1 LCLSFLFG
9 FSLELFLRFDIIKNM
24 INIEEFWENA
34 KDELS
39 ISIQAISYEV
49 WIEKLEPV
57 CFVDNA
63 MVLSTI
69 SANAKRTID
78 TRYLD
83 TIKEVVS
90 SLNSAI
96 TDVIIIT
103 PDKKEEYLNKQTV
116 FIEDEG
122 FVTNFVPEDKGK
134 KKSPFLEKYT
144 FENFVV
150 GKSNEYALAACK
162 TIAQNP
168 GGSYNPLFIYSGVG
182 LGKTHLLHAIGNY
195 LFKNR
200 KNANVLYVSAETLVT
215 ELISVIRNKSN
226 DENNKFREKY
236 RSCDVLMVDDVQF
249 LIGKE
254 ATQEAFFHIFNDL
267 YQDNKQIILT
277 SDRSPKD
284 LTTLSDRLRTRFGC
298 GLIVDIQVPDLETRV
313 AILKTKAVQSKFML
327 SDEVAEYIA
336 ELAPSN
342 IREMEGLLNR
352 IIFFS
357 SLTNS
362 PIQTREIASEAFAG
376 FLKEKQGE
384 TTDASGIIDAV
395 CKYFKISTTDIISK
409 KKTKN
414 IVEPRMIAIYLITEL
429 LPMPLVQIG
438 EMFGGRDH
446 TTIIHARDKISEEI
460 KTNPRIKITVADIK
474 NMILNR

>member
-1 LCLSFLFG
+1 
-9 FSLELFLRFDIIKNM
+9 M

-200 KNANVLYVSAETLVT
+200 KSANVLYVSAETLVT

>member
-1 LCLSFLFG
+1 
-9 FSLELFLRFDIIKNM
+9 M
-24 INIEEFWENA
+24 INIEDFWEDA
-34 KDELS
+34 KNELS

-63 MVLSTI
+63 IVLSTI

-78 TRYLD
+78 TRYRD

-90 SLNSAI
+90 SLNSSI
-96 TDVIIIT
+96 TDVIITT
-103 PDKKEEYLNKQTV
+103 PDKKNEWLNKQTV
-116 FIEDEG
+116 FIKDEG
-122 FVTNFVPEDKGK
+122 FVTNEPSKEKGK

-144 FENFVV
+144 FETFVE
-150 GKSNEYALAACK
+150 GKSNAYALAACK
-162 TIAQNP
+162 TIAEHP
-168 GGSYNPLFIYSGVG
+168 GVSFNPLFIYSGVG

-195 LFKNR
+195 LFKNK
-200 KNANVLYVSAETLVT
+200 KNMDVLYVSAETLVT
-215 ELISVIRNKSN
+215 ELINVIRNKSN
-226 DENNKFREKY
+226 DENNRFREKY

-267 YQDNKQIILT
+267 YQENKQIILT
-277 SDRSPKD
+277 SDRAPKD

-298 GLIVDIQVPDLETRV
+298 GLTVDIQVPDLETRV
-313 AILKTKAVQSKFML
+313 AILKTKATQSKFML
-327 SDEVAEYIA
+327 SDEVAEFIA
-336 ELAPSN
+336 EKSPSN
-342 IREMEGLLNR
+342 IREMEGLLNK

-357 SLTNS
+357 SLTNNT
-362 PIQTREIASEAFAG
+362 ITTKELAYEALSEFIEN
-376 FLKEKQGE
+376 KSD
-384 TTDASGIIDAV
+384 TIDASAIIDAV
-395 CKYFKISTTDIISK
+395 CKYFKISTADIISK
-409 KKTKN
+409 KKTKS

-429 LPMPLVQIG
+429 LPTPLVQIG

-460 KTNPRIKITVADIK
+460 KSNPRIKITVADIR

>member
-1 LCLSFLFG
+1 
-9 FSLELFLRFDIIKNM
+9 M
-24 INIEEFWENA
+24 INIEEFWEDA
-34 KDELS
+34 KNELS

-57 CFVDNA
+57 CFIDNA
-63 MVLSTI
+63 IVLSTLTV
-69 SANAKRTID
+69 NAKRTID
-78 TRYLD
+78 TRYRD
-83 TIKEVVS
+83 TIREVVS
-90 SLNSAI
+90 SLNPAI
-96 TDVIIIT
+96 KDVIIT
-103 PDKKEEYLNKQTV
+103 TQDKKADFLDNQTV
-116 FIEDEG
+116 FIEDQG
-122 FVTNFVPEDKGK
+122 FVTNFPPAEKNK

-144 FENFVV
+144 FENFVE
-150 GKSNEYALAACK
+150 GKSNAYALAACK
-162 TIAQNP
+162 TIAENP
-168 GGSYNPLFIYSGVG
+168 GTSFNPLFIYSGVG

-195 LFKNR
+195 LFKN
-200 KNANVLYVSAETLVT
+200 KKSATVLYVSAESIVT
-215 ELISVIRNKSN
+215 ELINVIRNKSN
-226 DENNKFREKY
+226 EENNKFREKY

-254 ATQEAFFHIFNDL
+254 ATQESFFHIFNDL

-277 SDRSPKD
+277 SDRAPKD

-298 GLIVDIQVPDLETRV
+298 GLTVDIQVPDMETRV
-313 AILKTKAVQSKFML
+313 AILKTKAAQSKFVL
-327 SDEVAEYIA
+327 RDDVAEYIA
-336 ELAPSN
+336 ETAPSN

-352 IIFFS
+352 VIFFS

-362 PIQTREIASEAFAG
+362 PVCTKEVAQEAISG
-376 FLKEKQGE
+376 VLEEKKN
-384 TTDASGIIDAV
+384 TIDASGIIEAV
-395 CKYFKISTTDIISK
+395 CKYFKLSTADIISK

-446 TTIIHARDKISEEI
+446 TTVIHARDKISEEI
-460 KTNPRIKITVADIK
+460 KTNPRIKITVADIR

>member
-1 LCLSFLFG
+1 
-9 FSLELFLRFDIIKNM
+9 M
-24 INIEEFWENA
+24 
-34 KDELS
+34 
-39 ISIQAISYEV
+39 Y
-49 WIEKLEPV
+49 
-57 CFVDNA
+57 
-63 MVLSTI
+63 
-69 SANAKRTID
+69 
-78 TRYLD
+78 
-83 TIKEVVS
+83 
-90 SLNSAI
+90 
-96 TDVIIIT
+96 
-103 PDKKEEYLNKQTV
+103 
-116 FIEDEG
+116 
-122 FVTNFVPEDKGK
+122 
-134 KKSPFLEKYT
+134 
-144 FENFVV
+144 
-150 GKSNEYALAACK
+150 
-162 TIAQNP
+162 
-168 GGSYNPLFIYSGVG
+168 
-182 LGKTHLLHAIGNY
+182 
-195 LFKNR
+195 
-200 KNANVLYVSAETLVT
+200 
-215 ELISVIRNKSN
+215 
-226 DENNKFREKY
+226 
-236 RSCDVLMVDDVQF
+236 
-249 LIGKE
+249 
-254 ATQEAFFHIFNDL
+254 QE
-267 YQDNKQIILT
+267 NKQIILT

-352 IIFFS
+352 IIFYS
-357 SLTNS
+357 SLTNN

-384 TTDASGIIDAV
+384 ATDASGIIDAV
-395 CKYFKISTTDIISK
+395 CKYFKISTADIISK

-446 TTIIHARDKISEEI
+446 TTVIHARDKISEEI

>member
-1 LCLSFLFG
+1 M
-9 FSLELFLRFDIIKNM
+9 LENFVGFDIIKNM
-24 INIEEFWENA
+24 INIEEFWEDA
-34 KDELS
+34 KNELS
-39 ISIQAISYEV
+39 ISIQTISYEV

-57 CFVDNA
+57 CFANDA
-63 MVLSTI
+63 IVLATI
-69 SANAKRTID
+69 SQNAKRTID
-78 TRYLD
+78 TRYRD

-90 SLNSAI
+90 SLNPQI
-96 TDVIIIT
+96 KDVIIT
-103 PDKKEEYLNKQTV
+103 TQDKKDSYLNEQTV
-116 FIEDEG
+116 FIEDQG
-122 FVTNFVPEDKGK
+122 FVTNFPPAEKNK

-144 FENFVV
+144 FENFVE
-150 GKSNEYALAACK
+150 GKSNAYALAACK
-162 TIAQNP
+162 TVAQNP
-168 GGSYNPLFIYSGVG
+168 GTGFNPLFIYSGVG
-182 LGKTHLLHAIGNY
+182 LGKTHLLHAIGNHI
-195 LFKNR
+195 FKH
-200 KNANVLYVSAETLVT
+200 KKTASVLYVSAESLVN

-226 DENNKFREKY
+226 EENNKFREKY

-277 SDRSPKD
+277 SDRAPKD

-298 GLIVDIQVPDLETRV
+298 GLTVDIQAPDMETRV
-313 AILKTKAVQSKFML
+313 AILKNKASQCKFL
-327 SDEVAEYIA
+327 IKDDVANYIA
-336 ELAPSN
+336 EISPAS

-352 IIFFS
+352 VIFFS

-362 PIQTREIASEAFAG
+362 SVCTIEVAKEAING
-376 FLKEKQGE
+376 FLEEKND
-384 TTDASGIIDAV
+384 TIDASGIIDAV
-395 CKYFKISTTDIISK
+395 CKYFKITTADIISK

-438 EMFGGRDH
+438 ELLGGRDH
-446 TTIIHARDKISEEI
+446 TTIIHARDKISDEI
-460 KTNPRIKITVADIK
+460 KTNPRIKITVADIR